1 MTRKPYQD
9 SDEWRQERRGG
20 YGASDAPILVEG
32 DEAAWRQ
39 LHGEKLGLLPDREA
53 NETMQ
58 LGKVLEGVILKEGA
72 AREGWKVQRVN
83 RLVRHPDL
91 PYVFA
96 SLDGRIRGGRPVEVK
111 KWGFKSDAWGP
122 PGSDIVPTSIL
133 YQLQQQAAVTGSDAV
148 EVLTLFGGAKLE
160 RFTVGR
166 DESIIRE
173 VLALETAAWEFVKR
187 GEMPPY
193 PGPTPKRIVLSADE
207 VPLNEA
213 HLPLLA
219 DYEMLTDDI
228 KRDKET
234 LDATKD
240 RIRELLADAGGAKGV
255 LPDGR
260 RVTIAH
266 RQNADSTV
274 VAWDLVA
281 KAYRVL
287 LDVENP
293 EKLARDGIDLDT
305 IESMFTTTK
314 PGARP
319 LRITIGKDTK

>member
-122 PGSDIVPTSIL
+122 PGSDIVPTGIL
-133 YQLQQQAAVTGSDAV
+133 YQLQQQAAVTGADAV

-166 DESIIRE
+166 DDTIIRE
-173 VLALETAAWEFVKR
+173 ILALETAAWEFVKR

-193 PGPTPKRIVLSADE
+193 PGQAPKRIVLSADE
-207 VPLNEA
+207 VELDEPTA
-213 HLPLLA
+213 
-219 DYEMLTDDI
+219 EMSMT
-228 KRDKET
+228 T
-234 LDATKD
+234 GTGPSD
-240 RIRELLADAGGAKGV
+240 R
-255 LPDGR
+255 
-260 RVTIAH
+260 
-266 RQNADSTV
+266 
-274 VAWDLVA
+274 
-281 KAYRVL
+281 
-287 LDVENP
+287 
-293 EKLARDGIDLDT
+293 
-305 IESMFTTTK
+305 
-314 PGARP
+314 
-319 LRITIGKDTK
+319 